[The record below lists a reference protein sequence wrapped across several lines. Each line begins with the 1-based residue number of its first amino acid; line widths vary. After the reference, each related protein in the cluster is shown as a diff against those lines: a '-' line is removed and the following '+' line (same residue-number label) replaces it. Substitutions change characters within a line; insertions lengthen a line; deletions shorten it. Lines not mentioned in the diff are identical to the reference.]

1 MKMKKSF
8 TISALLLA
16 SGTLFAQRNVDLA
29 VTLTSPAA
37 NATITSGQA
46 FTLSVSVK
54 NVGANPVKV
63 TDTVAVFF
71 YIDNQSNLLKD
82 GSNNPIGF
90 VTVNRALNTGDTVN
104 NSASLTLSHSL
115 TGDHQLCAI
124 TIPINRSADSVK
136 DNTTGNNVNC
146 ATLKFAGGTTAIG
159 TITASLSTHQVSP
172 AYPNPASDFCNFKL
186 NMGERAAVSIT
197 LTDMAGRVVL
207 REDKGNLLKGE
218 HELRLHTGN
227 LPKGIYLY
235 EVSTGN
241 EKTRGKLS
249 LR

>member
-1 MKMKKSF
+1 MKKSF
-8 TISALLLA
+8 MLSAMLLSA
-16 SGTLFAQRNVDLA
+16 GTCVFAQRNVDLG

-37 NATITSGQA
+37 NATITSGQT

-54 NVGANPVKV
+54 NIGANPIKA

-90 VTVNRALNTGDTVN
+90 ATVNRALNTGDTVN
-104 NSASLTLSHSL
+104 NSMNLTMTHSL
-115 TGDHQLCAI
+115 TGNHQLCAI
-124 TIPINRSADSVK
+124 AVPINRSADSVK
-136 DNTTGNNVNC
+136 DNVTANNVNC
-146 ATLKFAGGTTAIG
+146 ATLKFVSGTTAIG
-159 TITASLSTHQVSP
+159 TVTASVSLHQVSP
-172 AYPNPASDFCNFKL
+172 AYPNPANDFCSFKL
-186 NMGERAAVSIT
+186 DMGERAAVAIT

-227 LPKGIYLY
+227 LPRGIYLY
-235 EVSTGN
+235 EVSAGN
-241 EKTRGKLS
+241 ERSRGKLS